1 MVDAR
6 RETNTN
12 MNQVPS
18 SGTVAIAMG
27 AFSIIFFAILSVILT
42 IAHNLFF

>member
-6 RETNTN
+6 REINTNT
-12 MNQVPS
+12 NQVPS

-27 AFSIIFFAILSVILT
+27 VFSIVFFGILSVILT